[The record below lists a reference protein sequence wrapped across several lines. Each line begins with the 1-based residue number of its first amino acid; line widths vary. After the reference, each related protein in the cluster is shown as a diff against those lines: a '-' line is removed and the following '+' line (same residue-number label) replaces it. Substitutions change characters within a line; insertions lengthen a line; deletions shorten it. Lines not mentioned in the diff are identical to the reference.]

1 MADRIVIAL
10 GGNALGNT
18 PSEQLEKIRAA
29 APHLVSLI
37 AEGYEIIVTH
47 GNGPQVGMI
56 SSAFSDGAKVNKK
69 IPAMPLP
76 ECTAMSE
83 GYIGYHLQQEI
94 LFELRKRNMPWH
106 VSSMITQVEVDKSDP
121 AFSNPTK
128 PIGAFFTR
136 EEAEQIKHEYP
147 DKTFK
152 EDSGRGYREV
162 VASPVP
168 KSIVERDSILNL
180 LDNEFIVIACGGGGI
195 PVAKESDGLYRGV
208 SAVIDKDRA
217 AALLASETDAKYLF
231 ILTAVDRVSINFGKE
246 NEKELAQM
254 TAKEALSY
262 DEAGEFGEGSM
273 RPKVLSAVE
282 FVKGSPDRVA
292 VITSLEN
299 AKNAMS
305 GGGTKITQ

>member
-1 MADRIVIAL
+1 MRS
-10 GGNALGNT
+10 T
-18 PSEQLEKIRAA
+18 
-29 APHLVSLI
+29 
-37 AEGYEIIVTH
+37 
-47 GNGPQVGMI
+47 
-56 SSAFSDGAKVNKK
+56 
-69 IPAMPLP
+69 IPTLP
-76 ECTAMSE
+76 MLNLTAGTMKM
-83 GYIGYHLQQEI
+83 Y
-94 LFELRKRNMPWH
+94 
-106 VSSMITQVEVDKSDP
+106 
-121 AFSNPTK
+121 
-128 PIGAFFTR
+128 
-136 EEAEQIKHEYP
+136 
-147 DKTFK
+147 
-152 EDSGRGYREV
+152 
-162 VASPVP
+162 
-168 KSIVERDSILNL
+168 ILNL

-254 TAKEALSY
+254 TVKEALAY

>member
-18 PSEQLEKIRAA
+18 PAEQLEKIRFA

-56 SSAFSDGAKVNKK
+56 SSAFSEGAKVNKK

-121 AFSNPTK
+121 AFSNPAK

-136 EEAEQIKHEYP
+136 EEAEALKHEYP

-162 VASPVP
+162 VASPAP

-208 SAVIDKDRA
+208 PAVIDKDRA
-217 AALLASETDAKYLF
+217 AALLADETDAKYLF

-254 TAKEALSY
+254 TVKEALSY

-282 FVKGSPDRVA
+282 FVKGSPDRIA

-305 GGGTKITQ
+305 GGGTRITQ